1 MAPSKHAIFTIY
13 KSLSGGAAS
22 AGGVCSRSRSV
33 VAPLERLETSLQGSK
48 CARIVPNSAVKF
60 FSNDQASRGNV
71 VSKPLG
77 LDDNNNS
84 ALSVNMRLDAIRP
97 RMQMAGWSNASSTT
111 AGEENSKVPVEYSVV
126 IDAFRGRVQ
135 NEGFG
140 ALPRGLVPNSV
151 KVVPSRVI
159 FGRHLHSSTPR
170 EREANLLRPL
180 SPHLPV
186 YKPQVSST
194 VSISNR
200 ISASFLSVLFLS
212 SSFVCLEM
220 SQLCLTYGSF
230 NQFLFYSSKLVPISL
245 ELAALAT
252 AFHLFYG
259 VRDILRTNG
268 VIKV

>member
-13 KSLSGGAAS
+13 KSLSGGAAT
-22 AGGVCSRSRSV
+22 GVCRSRSV
-33 VAPLERLETSLQGSK
+33 VAPLERLETSLQGSNS
-48 CARIVPNSAVKF
+48 ARIVPNSAVKF
-60 FSNDQASRGNV
+60 FSNGQASRD
-71 VSKPLG
+71 S
-77 LDDNNNS
+77 NS
-84 ALSVNMRLDAIRP
+84 EPSVNMRLDAIRP

-111 AGEENSKVPVEYSVV
+111 DSEESSKVPVQYSVMV
-126 IDAFRGRVQ
+126 DAFRKRVQ
-135 NEGFG
+135 NERFG
-140 ALPRGLVPNSV
+140 ALPKGLVPNSA
-151 KVVPSRVI
+151 KVVPSRAI

-170 EREANLLRPL
+170 EGEANLLRPL

-186 YKPQVSST
+186 YKPQISST

-200 ISASFLSVLFLS
+200 ISASFLSALFLS